1 MTGADHHRDDL
12 DDRVWARLEPRLPGR
27 VGEWGGIAED
37 NRRFVNAV
45 LWILRTGSPWRDLPP
60 DFGGWKNTHRR
71 FCRWRDRGVWE
82 QLLEVLIDEPDFEWL
97 MVGTD
102 PAGHRDDGGT
112 MGGGEGLAKGAAAAR
127 RLSAP
132 RYAWPWLRLV
142 CRSDSRHASCPRGSW
157 TCGQAEQVLSCS
169 RLKVAR
175 PPRVPTLPA
184 RTMWV
189 TRSRHRHEVS
199 GFLAQISVQPKGQ
212 ISLEQLRDLL
222 NFRWK

>member
-82 QLLEVLIDEPDFEWL
+82 QLLEVLIDEPGFEWL
-97 MVGTD
+97 MVGTG

-112 MGGGEGLAKGAAAAR
+112 TGGGEGLAKGAAAAR
-127 RLSAP
+127 RLPAP

-142 CRSDSRHASCPRGSW
+142 CRSDS
-157 TCGQAEQVLSCS
+157 LS
-169 RLKVAR
+169 RLV
-175 PPRVPTLPA
+175 PPRVMGL
-184 RTMWV
+184 
-189 TRSRHRHEVS
+189 RS
-199 GFLAQISVQPKGQ
+199 G
-212 ISLEQLRDLL
+212 
-222 NFRWK
+222 

>member
-82 QLLEVLIDEPDFEWL
+82 QLLEVLIDEPGFEWL
-97 MVGTD
+97 MVGS
-102 PAGHRDDGGT
+102 PPPPW
-112 MGGGEGLAKGAAAAR
+112 EGPPPSPTALGADAKGAAAAR

-142 CRSDSRHASCPRGSW
+142 CRSDS
-157 TCGQAEQVLSCS
+157 LS
-169 RLKVAR
+169 RLV
-175 PPRVPTLPA
+175 PPRVMDL
-184 RTMWV
+184 
-189 TRSRHRHEVS
+189 RS
-199 GFLAQISVQPKGQ
+199 G
-212 ISLEQLRDLL
+212 
-222 NFRWK
+222 